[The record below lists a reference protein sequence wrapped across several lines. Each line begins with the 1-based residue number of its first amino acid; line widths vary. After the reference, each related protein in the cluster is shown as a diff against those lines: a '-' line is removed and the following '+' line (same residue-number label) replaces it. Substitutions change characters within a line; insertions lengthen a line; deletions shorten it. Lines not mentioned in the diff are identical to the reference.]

1 MPYIKISG
9 MSKEKVCEIG
19 DNLINIMSEE
29 LEIPKERIRVFY
41 DPKLEI
47 LNGKI
52 VDDKVLID
60 IEWMP
65 RPVEVGEK
73 VAKRFFEY
81 FEKFDY
87 KGIKI
92 YFQDINKD
100 YHYTK

>member
-29 LEIPKERIRVFY
+29 LKIPKERIRVFY